1 MSLSANDKP
10 PPFKLP
16 ALKEVLKIVS
26 EYDVAKIIKETRR
39 AAKLRNLSGID
50 MDRYLK
56 CKLVY
61 IIIRIKAETHP
72 EKSDQDLTI
81 SVDAVFQRLGLQ
93 CPIQE
98 RQVAFYREH
107 NAWTNDLYYGDE
119 CVLH

>member
-72 EKSDQDLTI
+72 EKSDQTGHQ
-81 SVDAVFQRLGLQ
+81 F
-93 CPIQE
+93 
-98 RQVAFYREH
+98 
-107 NAWTNDLYYGDE
+107 
-119 CVLH
+119 